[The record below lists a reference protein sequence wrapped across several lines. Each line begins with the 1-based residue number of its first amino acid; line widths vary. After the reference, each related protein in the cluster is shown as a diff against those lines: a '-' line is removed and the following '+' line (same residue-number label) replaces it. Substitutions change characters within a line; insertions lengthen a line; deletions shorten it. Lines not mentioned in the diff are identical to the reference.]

1 MEDVLEEVVSSDD
14 LKTFERIYHEQLHTS
29 FVTQKAQFEYAWCL
43 VRSKYPADIRK
54 GIILMEDLYNN
65 HSETERRDC
74 LYYLAI
80 GNARIK
86 EYTKALQYV
95 RAFLEV
101 EPGNKQVQHLET
113 LIRKKMEK
121 EGLYGIAIAGGVII
135 GVASIL
141 GLGIAMTKKMT

>member
-14 LKTFERIYHEQLHTS
+14 LKTFEHIYHEQLLSS

-65 HSETERRDC
+65 HSESERRDC

>member
-14 LKTFERIYHEQLHTS
+14 LKTFERIYHEQLHS
-29 FVTQKAQFEYAWCL
+29 SNVSQKAQFEYAWCL

-54 GIILMEDLYNN
+54 GIILMEDLYNK
-65 HSETERRDC
+65 HTESERRDC

-86 EYTKALQYV
+86 EYTKALSYV
-95 RAFLEV
+95 RAFLKV

-113 LIRKKMEK
+113 LINKKMEK
-121 EGLYGIAIAGGVII
+121 EGLYGMAIAGGVIV

-141 GLGIAMTKKMT
+141 GLGIALSKK